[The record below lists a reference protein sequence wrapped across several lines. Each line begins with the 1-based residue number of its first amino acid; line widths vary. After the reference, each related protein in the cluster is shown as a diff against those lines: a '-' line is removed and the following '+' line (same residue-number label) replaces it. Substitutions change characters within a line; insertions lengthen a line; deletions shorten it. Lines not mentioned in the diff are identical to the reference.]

1 MVNLG
6 KIKMPNLKLLFLV
19 HFFIIITFII
29 PSYGADVAKIAILDP
44 QKILDKSLL
53 GKKMKNELE
62 KIGAD
67 FSADLDAKGK
77 EIQKLQNE
85 LEKLSSLEKASSVD
99 NTEEFDKKTRMLEI
113 KIYDIKQLE
122 KKYQNDFRKEEIKRF
137 NYTTKIIQEILDEIG
152 KKEGYLFMKN
162 KRGIL
167 YFPED
172 IDITDKVIKL
182 LDARYKKDEVKDNK
196 KKP

>member
-1 MVNLG
+1 VNLG
-6 KIKMPNLKLLFLV
+6 KIKMRNLKLLFLF
-19 HFFIIITFII
+19 HFFIITFII

-67 FSADLDAKGK
+67 FSADLEAKGK

-85 LEKLSSLEKASSVD
+85 LEKLSSLEKASSVE

-113 KIYDIKQLE
+113 KVYDIKQLD

-152 KKEGYLFMKN
+152 KKEGYLFIKN
-162 KRGIL
+162 KRGTL